1 MNPVAIPD
9 QLEQSRV
16 VAIMRHTE
24 PTQAV
29 RTVHA
34 LLDGGVCVIEVTF
47 NSRGVLDMLRAVD
60 QEFGDRVLLGAGT
73 VLDLE
78 SAEQALD
85 NGAKFIVSPHID
97 TDLVRAM
104 SDRGVPTVPGAF
116 TASEVLAAR
125 RAGASVVKV
134 FPVGGVGPG
143 YIKDL
148 LGPLGG
154 IPLMPTGGITLDNAA
169 DFVRAGAYGLGV
181 GSSLVDARTVAAGNF
196 SEITRRARG
205 FIEAAA
211 TRLNSPA

>member
-1 MNPVAIPD
+1 MNGVAIPA

-29 RTVHA
+29 RTVQA

-47 NSRGVLDMLRAVD
+47 NSRGVLDMLRAID
-60 QEFGDRVLLGAGT
+60 QEFGERVLLGAGT
-73 VLDLE
+73 VLDLD
-78 SAEQALD
+78 SANQALD
-85 NGAKFIVSPHID
+85 NGARFIVSPHID
-97 TDLVRAM
+97 ADLVRAL

-154 IPLMPTGGITLDNAA
+154 TPLMPTGGITLDNAA
-169 DFVRAGAYGLGV
+169 DFIRAGAWGLGV
-181 GSSLVDARTVAAGNF
+181 GSSLVDAKTVAAGNF
-196 SEITRRARG
+196 PEITRRARG
-205 FIEAAA
+205 FIEATAGRA
-211 TRLNSPA
+211 